1 MINNDRMTADKGNDE
16 EGSFRKAFRETV
28 VGVNRRQKGIICSF
42 RAGERKVYPYTV
54 ELSRMAA

>member
-1 MINNDRMTADKGNDE
+1 MTADKGNDE
-16 EGSFRKAFRETV
+16 EGSFRKAFREAV